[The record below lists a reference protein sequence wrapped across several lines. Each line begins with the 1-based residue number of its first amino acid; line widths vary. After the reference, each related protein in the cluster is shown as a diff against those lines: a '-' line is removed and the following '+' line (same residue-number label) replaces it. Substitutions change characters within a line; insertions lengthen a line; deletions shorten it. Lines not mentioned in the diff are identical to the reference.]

1 MYASIRSFARRLL
14 LRPALG
20 GLLMAFLCLPLVGA
34 GFPAKPAP
42 ATHSVAIKSF
52 KFQPD
57 VLTVNV
63 GDTVEW
69 KNGDIVAHTV
79 LSADKSINSGTIA
92 PGATWKY
99 VAKKA
104 GAFPYTCAPHPNMH
118 AKLIVR

>member
-1 MYASIRSFARRLL
+1 MYASIRSFARRFL
-14 LRPALG
+14 LRPVLG
-20 GLLMAFLCLPLVGA
+20 GLLTGFLCLPLAGA
-34 GFPAKPAP
+34 GSPAKPAP
-42 ATHSVAIKSF
+42 ATYSVAIKGF
-52 KFQPD
+52 QFQPNT
-57 VLTVNV
+57 LTVNV

-104 GAFPYTCAPHPNMH
+104 GTFPYTCAPHPNMH